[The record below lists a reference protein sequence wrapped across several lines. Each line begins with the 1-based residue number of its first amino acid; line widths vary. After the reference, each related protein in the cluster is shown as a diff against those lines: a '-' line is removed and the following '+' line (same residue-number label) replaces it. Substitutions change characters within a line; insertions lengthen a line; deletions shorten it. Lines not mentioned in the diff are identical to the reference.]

1 MNKTITWAIHY
12 TGTGENIPKDVQ
24 QPVNFTQSGI
34 IDKVTGQ
41 WIKPLTWS
49 ATKQDV
55 AEVRTPVIN
64 GYHVTNVDKVTLH
77 NDDNSYTVTVTYA
90 PNGKIIPVDPNCK
103 PIPNAPT
110 PQYPTDPNIP
120 GWTPSQL
127 TVTPVDPGTDTDV
140 VYHVP
145 AKDEGVVNVI
155 VTDTTTGQN
164 LTDYGWASGTQKT
177 VTKVD
182 FDKPGTIKKLEDAG
196 YKVTNPD
203 VTVPGEV
210 TKGTT
215 NVVIKV
221 EHQIVPV
228 TPDKPGNGLKNT
240 DLTKTV
246 TETVHYVG
254 VGDQT
259 PTDKTTQLHFTGTAY
274 YDAVTGKWTD
284 ANGHE
289 LKDQT
294 KNITWTAKDGNKFAA
309 VATSTV
315 DGYTAKV
322 QDDYD
327 DGNGNV
333 KELSNIEPTS
343 GNIDVTVTYS
353 KNGQPTTPT
362 NPENPNTP
370 TNPEKPTDNPNG
382 PETPV
387 NPGTPTNSN
396 TSNGQLAPVYPGTS
410 TSTGLNTPTSPTSP
424 MNLANSGATSAT
436 VQPLANSGAGYAMS
450 NNQHAATA
458 QGGTSLPQTGNN
470 DAVSAAALGL
480 MALAAATGL
489 DLGVAKKR
497 HE

>member
-1 MNKTITWAIHY
+1 M
-12 TGTGENIPKDVQ
+12 
-24 QPVNFTQSGI
+24 
-34 IDKVTGQ
+34 
-41 WIKPLTWS
+41 
-49 ATKQDV
+49 
-55 AEVRTPVIN
+55 
-64 GYHVTNVDKVTLH
+64 
-77 NDDNSYTVTVTYA
+77 
-90 PNGKIIPVDPNCK
+90 
-103 PIPNAPT
+103 
-110 PQYPTDPNIP
+110 
-120 GWTPSQL
+120 
-127 TVTPVDPGTDTDV
+127 
-140 VYHVP
+140 
-145 AKDEGVVNVI
+145 
-155 VTDTTTGQN
+155 
-164 LTDYGWASGTQKT
+164 
-177 VTKVD
+177 
-182 FDKPGTIKKLEDAG
+182 
-196 YKVTNPD
+196 
-203 VTVPGEV
+203 
-210 TKGTT
+210 
-215 NVVIKV
+215 
-221 EHQIVPV
+221 
-228 TPDKPGNGLKNT
+228 
-240 DLTKTV
+240 
-246 TETVHYVG
+246 
-254 VGDQT
+254 
-259 PTDKTTQLHFTGTAY
+259 HFTGTAY

-309 VATSTV
+309 VATPTV

-322 QDDYD
+322 QDGYD

-370 TNPEKPTDNPNG
+370 MNPEKPTDNPNG

-396 TSNGQLAPVYPGTS
+396 TSNGQSAPVYPGTS
-410 TSTGLNTPTSPTSP
+410 LSTGLNTPTSPTSP

-480 MALAAATGL
+480 MGLAAATGL
-489 DLGVAKKR
+489 GLGVAKKR